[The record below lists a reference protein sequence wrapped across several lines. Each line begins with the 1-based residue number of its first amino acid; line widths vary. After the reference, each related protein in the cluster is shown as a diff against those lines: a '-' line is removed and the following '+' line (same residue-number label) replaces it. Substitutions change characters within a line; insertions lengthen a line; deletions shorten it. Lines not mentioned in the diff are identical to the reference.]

1 MTRPTNTHKDS
12 RKQIVIN
19 KLEAALMRIS
29 QASMPRDKEAQTLAL
44 LEARICITDAIAT
57 VEKMRADS

>member
-1 MTRPTNTHKDS
+1 MHKDS

-19 KLEAALMRIS
+19 KLEAALMRIT

-44 LEARICITDAIAT
+44 LEAKICITDAIET